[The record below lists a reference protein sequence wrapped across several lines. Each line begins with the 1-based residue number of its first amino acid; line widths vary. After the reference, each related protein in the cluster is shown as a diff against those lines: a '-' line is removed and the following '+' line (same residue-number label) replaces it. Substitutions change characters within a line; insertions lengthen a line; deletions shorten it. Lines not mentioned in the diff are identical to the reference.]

1 MNTIQPRR
9 IAEKRKAYIYFLYAP
24 ISKRMKIGY
33 TKFFDQRFAKIQSSS
48 PEQLEVLRVIEG
60 DGRLERMLH
69 RLFSIERDHGEWF
82 EASESMVTFA
92 KSLEEKRYYKDVFEL
107 LEIFRKYF

>member
-1 MNTIQPRR
+1 VVNGLIK
-9 IAEKRKAYIYFLYAP
+9 EKRKAYIYFLYAP

-33 TKFFDQRFAKIQSSS
+33 TKFFDTRFAKIQSSS
-48 PEQLEVLRVIEG
+48 PEQLEILRIIEG

-82 EASESMVTFA
+82 AASESMLEFA
-92 KSLEEKRYYKDVFEL
+92 RGLEEKKHYKDVFEL